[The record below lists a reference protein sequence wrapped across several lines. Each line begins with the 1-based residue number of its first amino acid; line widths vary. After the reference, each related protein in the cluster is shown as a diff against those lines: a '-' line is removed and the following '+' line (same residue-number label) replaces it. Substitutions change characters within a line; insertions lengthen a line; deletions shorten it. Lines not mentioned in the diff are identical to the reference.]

1 MGGLKQTQMLQGKLF
16 CAFLVTAFNANAHRL
31 LLPFH
36 KYQLCVIFLFFFCT
50 LILKKD
56 FISSLDEKQLF
67 LNCWLFGFSTFL
79 KIFWIIFYQIKY
91 LLYLVACKFSNTHP
105 NFYQVFVISKKSF
118 CYYFSISV
126 YSLGSTLRGII
137 FAGIKFCG

>member
-67 LNCWLFGFSTFL
+67 LNC
-79 KIFWIIFYQIKY
+79 
-91 LLYLVACKFSNTHP
+91 
-105 NFYQVFVISKKSF
+105 
-118 CYYFSISV
+118 
-126 YSLGSTLRGII
+126 
-137 FAGIKFCG
+137 